1 MNLTIKTYVNG
12 DWNLVRQ
19 GFSKDLFEKLSPP
32 FPGVKILRFD
42 GSSKGDL
49 VALELNFLF
58 FKQKWTSEIVEETSG
73 EEDYWLFIDEGK
85 ELPFFLKTWS
95 HVHVVRKSKSGS
107 IISDSIRFSSGWLLI
122 DCILWPLMLAQFL
135 YRNQIYKKVFNT

>member
-1 MNLTIKTYVNG
+1 MTLTIKTYVNG

-19 GFSKDLFEKLSPP
+19 GFSKDLFVKLSPP
-32 FPGVKILRFD
+32 FPRVKILRFD

-49 VALELNFLF
+49 VYLELNFLLF
-58 FKQKWTSEIVEETSG
+58 RQNWTSEILEEKLG
-73 EEDYWLFIDEGK
+73 VDYRAFTDEGR
-85 ELPFFLKTWS
+85 ELPFFLKSWR
-95 HVHVVRKSKSGS
+95 HIHEVRKSKSGS

-135 YRNQIYKKVFNT
+135 YRKPVYKKVFNT